1 VSSPST
7 PQNTIIRHKPKEINL
22 RAKWHS
28 SYASPD
34 KIEDVEIK
42 KERSPA
48 TAPGF
53 FSFGQ
58 SYSRFERAGLYSR
71 CQCHKIN
78 GALQA
83 AEKLAFLLLGGSRGL
98 QPPE

>member
-1 VSSPST
+1 VSSLST
-7 PQNTIIRHKPKEINL
+7 PQNTLIRHKPKEINL
-22 RAKWHS
+22 REKWHS

-42 KERSPA
+42 KARSPA

-58 SYSRFERAGLYSR
+58 SIQVLKGRDFIPAASVTRSMRLYRLLKNSRFAFRRE
-71 CQCHKIN
+71 Q
-78 GALQA
+78 GASA
-83 AEKLAFLLLGGSRGL
+83 
-98 QPPE
+98 P